1 MAEKEMNQDKKSKIK
16 AIREYI
22 ATCPYLNDGKIGVDY
37 LENEIAY
44 SIEPT
49 PVSPQDVDFIDD
61 SGIKQLAF
69 IFASRES
76 YGQETIQ
83 NILNTE
89 FYEDF
94 SDWIEENNFN
104 GILPKIDGIE
114 TIECLSTGY
123 AYQTGID
130 TARYQI
136 QMRITYYK
144 ELKKKGGI
152 LQ

>member
-1 MAEKEMNQDKKSKIK
+1 MAEKKSIIK

-22 ATCPYLNDGKIGVDY
+22 AQCPYLHDGKIGVDY
-37 LENEIAY
+37 LDNAMAY
-44 SIEPT
+44 SIEPS
-49 PVSPQDVDFIDD
+49 PVSPRDTDFIDD
-61 SGIKQLAF
+61 SGIKQFAF

-83 NILNTE
+83 NMLNTE

-94 SDWIEENNFN
+94 SNWIEENNIN
-104 GILPKIDGIE
+104 GVLPDIEGIE

-130 TARYQI
+130 MARYQI
-136 QMRITYYK
+136 QLRITYYK
-144 ELKKKGGI
+144 DF
-152 LQ
+152 

>member
-1 MAEKEMNQDKKSKIK
+1 METTKKSIIK
-16 AIREYI
+16 ALREYI
-22 ATCPYLNDGKIGVDY
+22 SSCPYLHDGKIGVDY
-37 LENEIAY
+37 LEHEIAY

-49 PVSPQDVDFIDD
+49 PVAPIDTYFIDD
-61 SGIKQLAF
+61 SEIKQFAF
-69 IFASRES
+69 ILASRES

-94 SDWIEENNFN
+94 NNWIEEQNLN
-104 GILPKIDGIE
+104 GNLPKIDGIE
-114 TIECLSTGY
+114 TIECTSTGY

-136 QMRITYYK
+136 PLKITYYK
-144 ELKKKGGI
+144 EL
-152 LQ
+152 

>member
-1 MAEKEMNQDKKSKIK
+1 MAENKKSIIK
-16 AIREYI
+16 AIREFI
-22 ATCPYLNDGKIGVDY
+22 AKCPYLHDGKIGVDY
-37 LENEIAY
+37 LENEVAY

-49 PVSPQDVDFIDD
+49 PVAPKDASFIDD
-61 SGIKQLAF
+61 SAIKQFAF

-83 NILNTE
+83 NMLNTE

-94 SDWIEENNFN
+94 SDWIEEQNLN
-104 GILPKIDGIE
+104 GNLPEIEGIE

-136 QMRITYYK
+136 QLRITYYK
-144 ELKKKGGI
+144 
-152 LQ
+152 

>member
-1 MAEKEMNQDKKSKIK
+1 MAEEVEKKHIIT

-22 ATCPYLNDGKIGVDY
+22 EKCPYLHDGKIGVDY
-37 LENEIAY
+37 LENEEMAY
-44 SIEPT
+44 SIEPS
-49 PVSPQDVDFIDD
+49 PVSPKEADFIDGT
-61 SGIKQLAF
+61 GIKQFGF

-83 NILNTE
+83 NMVNTE

-94 SDWIEENNFN
+94 SNWIEENNFN
-104 GILPKIDGIE
+104 GVLPDIKGIE

-136 QMRITYYK
+136 QLRVTYYK
-144 ELKKKGGI
+144 E
-152 LQ
+152 

>member
-1 MAEKEMNQDKKSKIK
+1 MEVIKMSENKKSIIK

-22 ATCPYLNDGKIGVDY
+22 EKCPYLHDGKIGVDY
-37 LENEIAY
+37 LENEMAY
-44 SIEPT
+44 SIEPS
-49 PVSPQDVDFIDD
+49 PVSPKDTNFIDD
-61 SGIKQLAF
+61 TGIKQFAF

-94 SDWIEENNFN
+94 SNWIEENDMN
-104 GILPKIDGIE
+104 GILPEIDGIE

-136 QMRITYYK
+136 QLRITYYK
-144 ELKKKGGI
+144 
-152 LQ
+152 

>member
-1 MAEKEMNQDKKSKIK
+1 MLEKEEKKKSIIK

-22 ATCPYLNDGKIGVDY
+22 ETCPYLHNGKIGVDY
-37 LENEIAY
+37 LENEMAY
-44 SIEPT
+44 SIEPS
-49 PVSPQDVDFIDD
+49 PVSPVDTNFIDD
-61 SGIKQLAF
+61 SEIKQFAF

-83 NILNTE
+83 NMLNTE

-94 SDWIEENNFN
+94 SNWIEENNFN
-104 GILPKIDGIE
+104 GVLPEVEGIE

-136 QMRITYYK
+136 QLRITYYK
-144 ELKKKGGI
+144 E
-152 LQ
+152 

>member
-1 MAEKEMNQDKKSKIK
+1 MANKSIIE

-22 ATCPYLNDGKIGVDY
+22 ATCPYLHDGKIGVDY

-49 PVSPQDVDFIDD
+49 PVSPVDTEFIDN
-61 SGIKQLAF
+61 SEIKQFAF
-69 IFASRES
+69 ILASRES

-83 NILNTE
+83 NMLNTE
-89 FYEDF
+89 FYEVF
-94 SDWIEENNFN
+94 NNWIEEQNYNEN
-104 GILPKIDGIE
+104 LPEIDGIE
-114 TIECLSTGY
+114 SIECTSTGY

-136 QMRITYYK
+136 QLRITYYK
-144 ELKKKGGI
+144 EI
-152 LQ
+152 

>member
-1 MAEKEMNQDKKSKIK
+1 MANKSIIE

-22 ATCPYLNDGKIGVDY
+22 AECPYLHDGKIGVDY

-49 PVSPQDVDFIDD
+49 PVAPVDTEFIDN
-61 SGIKQLAF
+61 SEIKQFAF
-69 IFASRES
+69 ILASRES

-83 NILNTE
+83 NMLNTE

-94 SDWIEENNFN
+94 NNWIEEQNYN
-104 GILPKIDGIE
+104 GNLPEIDGIE
-114 TIECLSTGY
+114 SIECTSTGY

-136 QMRITYYK
+136 QLRITYYK
-144 ELKKKGGI
+144 EI
-152 LQ
+152 

>member
-1 MAEKEMNQDKKSKIK
+1 MSEEKKSIIK
-16 AIREYI
+16 AIRKYI
-22 ATCPYLNDGKIGVDY
+22 SSCPYLHDGKIGVDY

-49 PVSPQDVDFIDD
+49 PISPTDTSFIDD
-61 SGIKQLAF
+61 SGIKQFAF
-69 IFASRES
+69 ILASRES

-94 SDWIEENNFN
+94 SNWIEEQNFN
-104 GILPKIDGIE
+104 GELPEIEGIE
-114 TIECLSTGY
+114 SIKCMSTGY

-136 QMRITYYK
+136 QLRITYYK
-144 ELKKKGGI
+144 EKNKKGGI
-152 LQ
+152 L

>member
-1 MAEKEMNQDKKSKIK
+1 MAEEEKKSIIK
-16 AIREYI
+16 AIRKYI
-22 ATCPYLNDGKIGVDY
+22 AECPYLHDGKIGVDY
-37 LENEIAY
+37 LENEMAY
-44 SIEPT
+44 SIEPS
-49 PVSPQDVDFIDD
+49 PVSPKDTDFIDG
-61 SGIKQLAF
+61 SGIKQFAF
-69 IFASRES
+69 ILASRES

-94 SDWIEENNFN
+94 SNWIEENNMN
-104 GILPKIDGIE
+104 GVLPEIEGIE

-136 QMRITYYK
+136 QLRITYYK
-144 ELKKKGGI
+144 D
-152 LQ
+152 

>member
-1 MAEKEMNQDKKSKIK
+1 MEKNKKSIIK
-16 AIREYI
+16 VIREFI
-22 ATCPYLNDGKIGVDY
+22 AQCPHIHDGKIGVDY
-37 LENEIAY
+37 LENEVAY

-49 PVSPQDVDFIDD
+49 PVAPKDESFIDD
-61 SGIKQLAF
+61 SAIKQFAF

-83 NILNTE
+83 NMLNTE

-94 SDWIEENNFN
+94 SDWIEEQNIN
-104 GILPKIDGIE
+104 GNLPEIEGIE

-136 QMRITYYK
+136 QLRITYYK
-144 ELKKKGGI
+144 
-152 LQ
+152 

>member
-1 MAEKEMNQDKKSKIK
+1 MSENKKSIIK

-22 ATCPYLNDGKIGVDY
+22 TKCPYLHDGKIGVDY
-37 LENEIAY
+37 LEHEIAY

-49 PVSPQDVDFIDD
+49 PIAPRETDFIDD
-61 SGIKQLAF
+61 TGIKQFAF

-89 FYEDF
+89 FFEDF
-94 SDWIEENNFN
+94 NNWIEENNN
-104 GILPKIDGIE
+104 NDILPEVEGIE
-114 TIECLSTGY
+114 TIECMSTGY

-136 QMRITYYK
+136 QLKITYYK
-144 ELKKKGGI
+144 D
-152 LQ
+152 

>member
-1 MAEKEMNQDKKSKIK
+1 MAKNKKSIIK
-16 AIREYI
+16 AIREFI
-22 ATCPYLNDGKIGVDY
+22 ATCPHLHDGKIGVDY
-37 LENEIAY
+37 LENEMAY

-49 PVSPQDVDFIDD
+49 PVAPKDTSFIDD
-61 SGIKQLAF
+61 SAIKQFAF

-83 NILNTE
+83 NMLNTE

-94 SDWIEENNFN
+94 SDWIEEQNIN
-104 GILPKIDGIE
+104 GNLPEIEGIE

-136 QMRITYYK
+136 QLRITYYK
-144 ELKKKGGI
+144 
-152 LQ
+152 

>member
-1 MAEKEMNQDKKSKIK
+1 MSEEKKSIIK
-16 AIREYI
+16 AIRKYI
-22 ATCPYLNDGKIGVDY
+22 SSCPYLHDGKIWVDY

-49 PVSPQDVDFIDD
+49 PISPTDTSFIDD
-61 SGIKQLAF
+61 SGIKQFAF
-69 IFASRES
+69 ILASRES

-94 SDWIEENNFN
+94 SNWIEEQNFN
-104 GILPKIDGIE
+104 GELPEIEGIE
-114 TIECLSTGY
+114 SIECMSTGY

-136 QMRITYYK
+136 QLRITYYK
-144 ELKKKGGI
+144 EKNKKGGI
-152 LQ
+152 L

>member
-1 MAEKEMNQDKKSKIK
+1 MSEKEEKKKSIIK

-22 ATCPYLNDGKIGVDY
+22 GECPYLHDGKIGVDY
-37 LENEIAY
+37 LENEMAY
-44 SIEPT
+44 SIEPS
-49 PVSPQDVDFIDD
+49 PVSPKDTNFIDD
-61 SGIKQLAF
+61 TGIKQFAF

-76 YGQETIQ
+76 YGQEIIQ

-94 SDWIEENNFN
+94 SNWIEENNMN
-104 GILPKIDGIE
+104 GILPEIDGIE

-136 QMRITYYK
+136 QLRITYYK
-144 ELKKKGGI
+144 
-152 LQ
+152 

>member
-1 MAEKEMNQDKKSKIK
+1 MAKKKKSIIK
-16 AIREYI
+16 AIREFI
-22 ATCPYLNDGKIGVDY
+22 EKCPHLHDGKIGVDY
-37 LENEIAY
+37 LENEVAY

-49 PVSPQDVDFIDD
+49 PVAPKDESFIDD
-61 SGIKQLAF
+61 SAIKQFAF

-83 NILNTE
+83 NMLNTE

-94 SDWIEENNFN
+94 SDWIEEQNIN
-104 GILPKIDGIE
+104 GNLPEIEGIE

-136 QMRITYYK
+136 QLRITYYK
-144 ELKKKGGI
+144 
-152 LQ
+152 

>member
-1 MAEKEMNQDKKSKIK
+1 MNQDKKSKIK

-22 ATCPYLNDGKIGVDY
+22 ATCPYLHDGKIGVDY

>member
-1 MAEKEMNQDKKSKIK
+1 MADEQNKKSIIK

-22 ATCPYLNDGKIGVDY
+22 EKCPYLHDGKIGVDY

-44 SIEPT
+44 SIEP
-49 PVSPQDVDFIDD
+49 SPISPKDREYIDG
-61 SGIKQLAF
+61 SGINQFAF

-89 FYEDF
+89 FFENF
-94 SDWIEENNFN
+94 SNWIEENNFM
-104 GILPKIDGIE
+104 GDLPEIDGIE
-114 TIECLSTGY
+114 SIECLSTGY
-123 AYQTGID
+123 AFQTGID

-136 QMRITYYK
+136 QLRITYYK
-144 ELKKKGGI
+144 DYKGGN
-152 LQ
+152 

>member
-1 MAEKEMNQDKKSKIK
+1 MSEKEEKKKSIIK

-22 ATCPYLNDGKIGVDY
+22 GECPYLHDGKIGVDY
-37 LENEIAY
+37 LENEMAY
-44 SIEPT
+44 SIEPS
-49 PVSPQDVDFIDD
+49 PVSPKDTNFIDD
-61 SGIKQLAF
+61 TGIKQFAF
-69 IFASRES
+69 ILASRES
-76 YGQETIQ
+76 YGQEIIQ

-94 SDWIEENNFN
+94 SNWIEENNMN
-104 GILPKIDGIE
+104 GILPEIDGIE

-136 QMRITYYK
+136 QLRITYYK
-144 ELKKKGGI
+144 
-152 LQ
+152 

>member
-1 MAEKEMNQDKKSKIK
+1 MAKNKKSIIK
-16 AIREYI
+16 AIREFI
-22 ATCPYLNDGKIGVDY
+22 AKCPHLHDGKIGVDY
-37 LENEIAY
+37 LENEMAY

-49 PVSPQDVDFIDD
+49 PVAPKDESFIDD
-61 SGIKQLAF
+61 SAIKQFAF

-83 NILNTE
+83 NMLNTE

-94 SDWIEENNFN
+94 SDWIEEQNIN
-104 GILPKIDGIE
+104 GNLPEIEGIE

-136 QMRITYYK
+136 QLRITYYK
-144 ELKKKGGI
+144 
-152 LQ
+152 

>member
-1 MAEKEMNQDKKSKIK
+1 MAKNKKSIIK
-16 AIREYI
+16 AIREFI
-22 ATCPYLNDGKIGVDY
+22 AQCPHLHDGKIGVDY
-37 LENEIAY
+37 LENEVAY

-49 PVSPQDVDFIDD
+49 PVAPKDESFIDD
-61 SGIKQLAF
+61 SAIKQFAF

-83 NILNTE
+83 NMLNTE

-94 SDWIEENNFN
+94 SDWIEEKNIN
-104 GILPKIDGIE
+104 GNLPEIEGIE

-136 QMRITYYK
+136 QLRITYYK
-144 ELKKKGGI
+144 
-152 LQ
+152 

>member
-1 MAEKEMNQDKKSKIK
+1 MDEKKSIIK

-22 ATCPYLNDGKIGVDY
+22 TKCPYLHDGKIGVDY
-37 LENEIAY
+37 LENEVAY

-49 PVSPQDVDFIDD
+49 PVAPKASEFIDD
-61 SGIKQLAF
+61 SGIRQFAF

-83 NILNTE
+83 NMLNTE

-94 SDWIEENNFN
+94 SNWIEEQNNLGN
-104 GILPKIDGIE
+104 LPEIEGIE
-114 TIECLSTGY
+114 EIECTSTGY
-123 AYQTGID
+123 SYQTGID

-136 QMRITYYK
+136 QLRITYYK
-144 ELKKKGGI
+144 K
-152 LQ
+152 

>member
-1 MAEKEMNQDKKSKIK
+1 MSENKKSIIK

-22 ATCPYLNDGKIGVDY
+22 SSCPFLNDGKIGVDY
-37 LENEIAY
+37 LENEVAY

-49 PVSPQDVDFIDD
+49 PTSPKDTDFIDD
-61 SGIKQLAF
+61 SGIKQFAF

-83 NILNTE
+83 NMLNTE

-94 SDWIEENNFN
+94 SNWIEENNFN
-104 GILPKIDGIE
+104 GILPDIEGIE

-123 AYQTGID
+123 AYLTGID

-136 QMRITYYK
+136 QLRITYYK
-144 ELKKKGGI
+144 ENKKGGI
-152 LQ
+152 L

>member
-1 MAEKEMNQDKKSKIK
+1 MSEQTEKKHIIK

-22 ATCPYLNDGKIGVDY
+22 EKCPYLHDGKIGVDY
-37 LENEIAY
+37 LENEEMAY
-44 SIEPT
+44 SIEPS
-49 PVSPQDVDFIDD
+49 PVSPMEANFIDD
-61 SGIKQLAF
+61 TGIKQFGF
-69 IFASRES
+69 ILASRES

-83 NILNTE
+83 NMVNTE

-94 SDWIEENNFN
+94 SNWIEENNFN
-104 GILPKIDGIE
+104 GVLPDIKGIE

-136 QMRITYYK
+136 QLRVTYYK
-144 ELKKKGGI
+144 E
-152 LQ
+152 